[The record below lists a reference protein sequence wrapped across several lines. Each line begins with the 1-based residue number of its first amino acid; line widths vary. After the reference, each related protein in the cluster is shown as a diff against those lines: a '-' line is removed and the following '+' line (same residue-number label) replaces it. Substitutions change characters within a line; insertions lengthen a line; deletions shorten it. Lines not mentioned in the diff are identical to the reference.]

1 MRRMSEQIACSYYP
15 EALRPVAND
24 RSARNAVTIAI
35 DLGWRIAELYDA
47 PALPGPSGRE
57 HARVPDHLPGFGEMT
72 PHEKTFALN
81 AHVGADLAA
90 LKDATGTDLPAAT
103 AIDEALG
110 ITGQTREAVRSVIL
124 GLYTDVRNMLAGG
137 DPAVALAF
145 GLGRM
150 LADTVFLPTTDHPE
164 LFREQF
170 RQWRLSNAFE
180 WLDDLD
186 ASLPDRAAPA
196 VRESLRAWERWV
208 AQAAPNTGFR
218 VSRSRLDADAIRALR
233 RQGNVWQR
241 LLTGEQPAEHLLDAT
256 AYVGAASQLLTKARR
271 LTFHYLWKWSLAI
284 ILAFAGITVAVWASV
299 TYAPAG
305 TSRVAAVLVS
315 AGGFL
320 GISWTGIRATLG
332 RALRQ
337 AESAMW
343 EAEVVAAIG
352 RAATILPNKKLE
364 NPESD
369 QASGQDEQEPAVQP
383 NLLQRR
389 GRQSDV
395 ER

>member
-1 MRRMSEQIACSYYP
+1 EQSE
-15 EALRPVAND
+15 
-24 RSARNAVTIAI
+24 
-35 DLGWRIAELYDA
+35 
-47 PALPGPSGRE
+47 
-57 HARVPDHLPGFGEMT
+57 
-72 PHEKTFALN
+72 
-81 AHVGADLAA
+81 
-90 LKDATGTDLPAAT
+90 
-103 AIDEALG
+103 
-110 ITGQTREAVRSVIL
+110 
-124 GLYTDVRNMLAGG
+124 
-137 DPAVALAF
+137 
-145 GLGRM
+145 
-150 LADTVFLPTTDHPE
+150 
-164 LFREQF
+164 
-170 RQWRLSNAFE
+170 
-180 WLDDLD
+180 
-186 ASLPDRAAPA
+186 
-196 VRESLRAWERWV
+196 
-208 AQAAPNTGFR
+208 
-218 VSRSRLDADAIRALR
+218 
-233 RQGNVWQR
+233 
-241 LLTGEQPAEHLLDAT
+241 EHLLDAT

-284 ILAFAGITVAVWASV
+284 ILAFAGITAAVWASV

-369 QASGQDEQEPAVQP
+369 QASGQDEQEPTVQP